1 MCAGKMNDIYMC
13 VCVCICFFLLLK
25 LNFFGNS
32 LHAHSVDASKD
43 TERLG
48 RFINDDH
55 IKPNSKIKIVSPS
68 SYCFLVLVYTYSSI
82 LNVVLF
88 DINTEYVKF
97 TISHLAEALSK
108 VTYK

>member
-1 MCAGKMNDIYMC
+1 MFC
-13 VCVCICFFLLLK
+13 FLLLK
-25 LNFFGNS
+25 FNFFGNS

-68 SYCFLVLVYTYSSI
+68 SYCCLVLVYTYSSI
-82 LNVVLF
+82 LNSVLF

-97 TISHLAEALSK
+97 TFSHLAEALSK